1 MSKTPSRKKY
11 RFSYDSNENYFD
23 ETVDLGYGKCFH
35 LLSSEH
41 FLQVTDFEQMVEL
54 TLSTD
59 IRRSAL
65 VP

>member
-11 RFSYDSNENYFD
+11 RFSYYSNENYLD
-23 ETVDLGYGKCFH
+23 ETVDLRYGKCFH
-35 LLSSEH
+35 LLSSER